1 MKNSI
6 LKTLHLFANRNE
18 LKNYIEKHGGKAAG
32 SVSAKTS
39 YLINND
45 KESTSS
51 KNKKAKEL
59 GVSILSEEDFLDLC
73 KKMEAG
79 E

>member
-1 MKNSI
+1 MK
-6 LKTLHLFANRNE
+6 